1 MTKRLF
7 SLLLALLLALSL
19 VACKGDE
26 PVTEPPPAEGGET
39 GGTTPEEPIVAIRGS
54 FEGSDVTWQLLTD
67 GRMIVGGT
75 GEMPDFTRA
84 DQGNDER
91 PWAEWIPYIKALTVE
106 EGVTALGELA
116 FKNLNLLQSVK
127 LPASLG
133 ALPYA
138 VFENCTA
145 LKRVSGGVGLTLID
159 ENAFSNCTMLSSV
172 SISTPLARVAFGA
185 FNTGSSRVLSLH
197 FTGSE
202 SEWQT
207 TQTALVVEGGN
218 TAFVNAAVTCFPRA

>member
-1 MTKRLF
+1 MTKRILC
-7 SLLLALLLALSL
+7 LLLALFLALSL

-26 PVTEPPPAEGGET
+26 PSPEPSPEGGET
-39 GGTTPEEPIVAIRGS
+39 GGTTPEEPTVAIRGS
-54 FEGSDVTWQLLTD
+54 FEGSEVTWRLMTD
-67 GRMIVGGT
+67 GSMIVSGT

-84 DQGNDER
+84 AQGNDER
-91 PWAEWIPYIKALTVE
+91 PWAEWIPYIKTLTVE

-116 FKNLNLLQSVK
+116 FKNLNLLQSVT

-133 ALPYA
+133 ELPYA

-145 LKRVSGGVGLTLID
+145 LKTVSGGVGLTLID
-159 ENAFSNCTMLSSV
+159 ENAFSNCTMLSVV

-185 FNTGSSRVLSLH
+185 FNTGSSRVLSLY

-207 TQTALVVEGGN
+207 TRSTLVIEGGN
-218 TAFVNAAVTCFPRA
+218 TAFENANVTCFPRA